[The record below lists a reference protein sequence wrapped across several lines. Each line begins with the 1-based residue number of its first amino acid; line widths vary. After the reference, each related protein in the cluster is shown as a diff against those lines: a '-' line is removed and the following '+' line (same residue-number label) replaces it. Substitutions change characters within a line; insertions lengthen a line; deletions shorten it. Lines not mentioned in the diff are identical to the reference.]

1 VLADYTSAPIEPK
14 LKSMLG
20 YLEKLTL
27 TPEDIGPDDVA
38 PLRAVGLSDEA
49 IADAVHV
56 CAMFNIY
63 DRLADALGWEVP
75 ANPEFWPK
83 QSKFLLKSGYE
94 GGKRPTSIE

>member
-1 VLADYTSAPIEPK
+1 VLTDYASAPIELN
-14 LKSMLG
+14 LKSMLA

-27 TPEDIGPDDVA
+27 TPEDVGPDDVV

-94 GGKRPTSIE
+94 GGKHPTSTE

>member
-1 VLADYTSAPIEPK
+1 VLADYETAPIEPK
-14 LKSMLG
+14 LRAILA

-27 TPEDIGPDDVA
+27 TPDAINPEDVV

-75 ANPEFWPK
+75 ASPEFWSK
-83 QSKFLLKSGYE
+83 QSRFLLKSGYE
-94 GGKRPTSIE
+94 GGKRPTSSD

>member
-1 VLADYTSAPIEPK
+1 VLADYASAPIDPDLK
-14 LKSMLG
+14 LMLA

-27 TPEDIGPDDVA
+27 TPEDVGPDDVV
-38 PLRAVGLSDEA
+38 PLRAAGLSDEA

-75 ANPEFWPK
+75 ASPEFWIK
-83 QSKFLLKSGYE
+83 QGKILLKSGYE
-94 GGKRPTSIE
+94 GGKRPTSTE

>member
-1 VLADYTSAPIEPK
+1 MLEDYESAPIEPK
-14 LKSMLG
+14 LKAMLG

-27 TPEDIGPDDVA
+27 TPDAIGPDDVA
-38 PLRAVGLSDEA
+38 VLREIGLADEA

-75 ANPEFWPK
+75 ANPEFWAK
-83 QSKFLLKSGYE
+83 QGRFLLETGYQ
-94 GGKRPTSIE
+94 GGKRPTSTE

>member
-1 VLADYTSAPIEPK
+1 VLADYRTAPIEPK
-14 LKSMLG
+14 LRAMLA

-27 TPEDIGPDDVA
+27 TPDAIGPDDVV
-38 PLRAVGLSDEA
+38 PLRAAGLSDEA

-75 ANPEFWPK
+75 ASPDFWPK
-83 QSKFLLKSGYE
+83 QSRYLLKAGYE
-94 GGKRPTSIE
+94 GGKRPRSTE

>member
-1 VLADYTSAPIEPK
+1 VLTDYRSAPIEPK
-14 LKSMLG
+14 LVAMLA

-27 TPEDIGPDDVA
+27 TPDAIGPDDVA
-38 PLRAVGLSDEA
+38 VLRGIGLSDEA

-75 ANPEFWPK
+75 ASPEFWSK
-83 QSKFLLKSGYE
+83 QGRFLLKTGYE
-94 GGKRPTSIE
+94 GGKRPTSTE